1 VYNGT
6 EVKGKMELATWE
18 MDSRYI
24 ELMNRIAPVFP
35 SEPSFANAK
44 KYMQGLLSPI
54 ERKNG
59 WQMAEA
65 VGEARPYSLQ
75 QFIYRGKFDADRLG
89 NKLREYVNDTLGAE
103 DGVMIVDET
112 GFLKQGKMS
121 CGVKRQYS
129 GTAGRI
135 ENCQIGV
142 FLTYASEKGHAPIDR
157 RLYIPQDWF
166 ADWERCRKAGVP
178 ETATFQTKPQMAL
191 EMIQSATEAGISY
204 KWVTGDCVYGDYRT
218 IRLWLEEQRKCYV
231 LCVSGKEYLQIG
243 WKQVSVSSVLKG
255 LDENRWFEASCGDG
269 SKGARIYDWQV
280 LEIGFE
286 PMEGWNRRFLV
297 RRSKNDPTE
306 LRAYVCFAPDD
317 TPIEKLVQIAGTRWT
332 VERCFAESKSEVG
345 LDQYEVRSYSG
356 WYKHITFAC
365 LTLALLTVIS
375 CNSLDKLTIQQH
387 NPSSSSLDE
396 FKRGRSLR
404 V

>member
-1 VYNGT
+1 
-6 EVKGKMELATWE
+6 MELPTREIESAYLE
-18 MDSRYI
+18 M
-24 ELMNRIAPVFP
+24 MNRIEKVFP

-44 KYMQGLLSPI
+44 KYMCGLLSPI

-65 VGEARPYSLQ
+65 VGETTPYALQ
-75 QFIYRGKFDADRLG
+75 QFLYRGQYSA
-89 NKLREYVNDTLGAE
+89 NELRDCLRNYVNEKLGDE
-103 DGVMIVDET
+103 EGVLVVDET

-157 RLYIPQDWF
+157 RLYIPEDWF
-166 ADWERCRKAGVP
+166 EDPQRCRKAGIP
-178 ETATFQTKPQMAL
+178 ERETFHTKPQMAL
-191 EMIQSATEAGISY
+191 EMIQAATAAGVFY
-204 KWVTGDCVYGDYRT
+204 GWVTGDCVYGDYRT
-218 IRLWLEEQRKCYV
+218 MRLWLEEHRKSYV
-231 LCVSGKEYLQIG
+231 LCVSGKEHIQIG
-243 WKQVSVSSVLKG
+243 WNRVSVSSILKG
-255 LDENRWFEASCGDG
+255 LEEEGWFEESCGDG

-280 LEIGFE
+280 IEIGFG
-286 PMEGWNRRFLV
+286 PLEGWKRYLLV
-297 RRSKNDPTE
+297 RRSKTDPNE
-306 LRAYVCFAPDD
+306 LRAYACFSPENVSV
-317 TPIEKLVQIAGTRWT
+317 EKLVKIAGTRWT

-365 LTLALLTVIS
+365 LALALLTWLS
-375 CNSLDKLTIQQH
+375 YNSLDKKTIQRH
-387 NPSSSSLDE
+387 NPSSSSLDA
-396 FKRGRSLR
+396 FKKGRGLR

>member
-1 VYNGT
+1 MPLKEIDSAYF
-6 EVKGKMELATWE
+6 EMMERIGK
-18 MDSRYI
+18 
-24 ELMNRIAPVFP
+24 VFP
-35 SEPSFANAK
+35 SEPGLRTAR

-65 VGEARPYSLQ
+65 VGDTTPYVMQ
-75 QFIYRGKFDADRLG
+75 QFLYRGQFSADELRDELRGYVSEKLG
-89 NKLREYVNDTLGAE
+89 DE
-103 DGVMIVDET
+103 DGVLVVDET

-142 FLTYASEKGHAPIDR
+142 FLTYASGKGHAPIDR
-157 RLYIPQDWF
+157 RLYIPEDWF
-166 ADWERCRKAGVP
+166 SDPERCRKAGIP
-178 ETATFQTKPQMAL
+178 ENVIFQTKPKMAL
-191 EMIQSATEAGISY
+191 EMIQEATAAGVPY
-204 KWVTGDCVYGDYRT
+204 RWVTGDCVYGDYRT
-218 IRLWLEEQRKCYV
+218 IRMWLEDIRKCYV
-231 LCVSGKEYLQIG
+231 LCVSGKEYIQDG
-243 WKQVSVSSVLKG
+243 WRRISVSSILKG
-255 LDENRWFEASCGDG
+255 LDEDGWFEASCGDG

-280 LEIGFE
+280 SGITT
-286 PMEGWNRRFLV
+286 PSIDGWKRHLLV
-297 RRSKNDPTE
+297 RRSKTDGAM
-306 LRAYVCFAPDD
+306 RAYICFAPEN
-317 TPIEKLVQIAGTRWT
+317 TPVEKLVQIAGTRWT

-365 LTLALLTVIS
+365 LALALLTCIS
-375 CNSLDKLTIQQH
+375 SYSLDTKSIQQH
-387 NPSSSSLDE
+387 NPSSSSLE
-396 FKRGRSLR
+396 GFKRGRGLR